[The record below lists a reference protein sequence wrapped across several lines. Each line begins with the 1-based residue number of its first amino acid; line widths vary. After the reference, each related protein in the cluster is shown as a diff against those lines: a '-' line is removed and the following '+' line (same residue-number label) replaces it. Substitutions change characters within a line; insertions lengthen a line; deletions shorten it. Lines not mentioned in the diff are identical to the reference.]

1 MFTRRLT
8 GFAGICR
15 GLGERLELDL
25 RVWSAARDTGNVDA
39 RVALIDVR
47 RLWLLAA
54 PPHSVVDFSF
64 GLWTSD
70 GERIELLLA
79 GAMCSTRFC
88 CAARA

>member
-25 RVWSAARDTGNVDA
+25 CVWPAARDTGEVNA
-39 RVALIDVR
+39 WVALIDVR
-47 RLWLLAA
+47 RLWLLAV
-54 PPHSVVDFSF
+54 PPHSVVEFSF
-64 GLWTSD
+64 GLWASD
-70 GERIELLLA
+70 WELMELLLTNA
-79 GAMCSTRFC
+79 ICSTRFF